1 MEYEVSVDRQ
11 GRIVIPAPVRKLL
24 GLSGGGRL
32 LLVLRDGRIELIPID
47 RDLEKRVNRWMELVL
62 AIKSKP
68 FSEEGVDSEWKW
80 MDEKYVKRKLG
91 LC

>member
-24 GLSGGGRL
+24 GLSSGGRL

-47 RDLEKRVNRWMELVL
+47 RGLEERVNRWMELVL
-62 AIKSKP
+62 AIKSEP